1 MNGSFGRK
9 PKLFVMFLDKV
20 LIAQITENLYLYP
33 ISIIISVG
41 NKNNRSTNT
50 YNIPGQSK
58 LVNGPAD
65 QSAYS
70 GTISSLTL
78 YFGCFLIK

>member
-1 MNGSFGRK
+1 MSGSFGRK
-9 PKLFVMFLDKV
+9 PKLFVMSLDKV
-20 LIAQITENLYLYP
+20 LIAQIIENSYLYP

-50 YNIPGQSK
+50 HNIPGQNK

-65 QSAYS
+65 QSA
-70 GTISSLTL
+70 
-78 YFGCFLIK
+78 